1 MARTGLADQ
10 LALVL
15 IMEKAGR
22 ESLAWLATKLREPNL
37 LDREE
42 HVILTN
48 ELVKRMDVA
57 LPVDQK
63 LRSSEHYYAAARL
76 RMEMDQ
82 ETLDCTHPL
91 VARYNNAAI
100 SLARAGDAIFDAIK
114 ATRISS
120 FRDVPNPL
128 VSEFRACHAAFKAV
142 FMEYQAQAPEVGY
155 MRMVYRIVR
164 LKQSITTLSGEVAS
178 VFFLRFW
185 HFSPPDSRR
194 RTRCTHRLSSWR
206 RAWSST
212 TTFGGSTRARLC
224 PTCAPRC
231 WRSSRRTSGR
241 SGWSFRSAFYTR
253 TRA

>member
-15 IMEKAGR
+15 IMNKAGS

-91 VARYNNAAI
+91 VVRCCCCCNAAI

-128 VSEFRACHAAFKAV
+128 VSEFRACHAAFKTV
-142 FMEYQAQAPEVGY
+142 FMAQAPEVGVHADGVQD
-155 MRMVYRIVR
+155 RPAQAVDHH
-164 LKQSITTLSGEVAS
+164 A
-178 VFFLRFW
+178 
-185 HFSPPDSRR
+185 
-194 RTRCTHRLSSWR
+194 
-206 RAWSST
+206 
-212 TTFGGSTRARLC
+212 
-224 PTCAPRC
+224 
-231 WRSSRRTSGR
+231 
-241 SGWSFRSAFYTR
+241 
-253 TRA
+253 